1 MLAKLSPVPIVKILP
16 AVFQLFESRPV
27 RLLSAAGFFYALEP
41 GTVMN
46 QFGEVLRIAGA
57 LGIGLRHPFC
67 GSSLAPARLNS
78 DAGTGPA
85 SSLNLLKWMQSCWG

>member
-57 LGIGLRHPFC
+57 LLVLACAIHFAVRHWRQP
-67 GSSLAPARLNS
+67 
-78 DAGTGPA
+78 D
-85 SSLNLLKWMQSCWG
+85 